1 MIKPF
6 IFTHIFPGQCWLVH
20 SITQRLF
27 GKEAA
32 CAESLVVLSKN
43 EFAKSCQRMEASWL
57 GSGGQHKPCTGCP
70 SFTYKADL
78 PHESK
83 TFVLQA

>member
-6 IFTHIFPGQCWLVH
+6 IFTHIFPGQYWLVH
-20 SITQRLF
+20 SITQRLL
-27 GKEAA
+27 GKKAGR
-32 CAESLVVLSKN
+32 AESLVLSKN

-57 GSGGQHKPCTGCP
+57 ESGGQHKPSTDCP
-70 SFTYKADL
+70 GFTHKADL

-83 TFVLQA
+83 TFVLQT